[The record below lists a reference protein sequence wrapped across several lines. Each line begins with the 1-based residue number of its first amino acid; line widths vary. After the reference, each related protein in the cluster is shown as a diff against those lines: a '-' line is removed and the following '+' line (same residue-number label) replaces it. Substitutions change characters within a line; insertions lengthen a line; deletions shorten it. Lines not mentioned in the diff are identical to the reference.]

1 MTPKTDFEAIF
12 RVSPYPYMVMS
23 KDFTIMSANDAYLKI
38 VDRKE
43 EDIVGQSL
51 FDAFPENPDDPN
63 STNTQQLKDS
73 INTAIATAKPHNTAF
88 IRYAVYKQ
96 TEQGLVFEERYWS
109 AVHTPVFDENGEVS
123 FVFQNTIDVTEL
135 YNFDTSK
142 QTASL
147 NLKPTPK
154 EDAEQFSRAQM
165 HQAMA
170 RILND
175 ERGHLRNL
183 FNQSPGFVA
192 VLTGPEHVFEMVNEA
207 YYQLIGHREVVG
219 KRVWEALPEVAGQGY
234 EELLDSVY
242 ENGVPWSARSMKVS
256 VQRTPHTPVEDRY
269 LDLSYQPYHDEQG
282 NVIGIFAQ
290 GYDVTDTYAAQ
301 AARQETEE
309 RLEEGMLAARMVVWD
324 WDIATERTSFS
335 DNVRDVLGSQPE
347 TAAMLCNCVE
357 QDDLV
362 QMKALQQ
369 QAIANKSAYQCVVKY
384 VRPDNGE
391 QIWLDVRGKVRCD
404 AQGVAFSVRGVALDI
419 SERVRAEQELRKAD
433 HRKDEFLAML
443 AHELRNPLAPIS
455 AAAQV
460 MKLKKLDE
468 TELKRTG
475 DIITRQIRHMTGLVD
490 DLIDVS
496 RVTRGLINIDKTLLD
511 VKKVIAEA
519 VEQTNPLIE
528 SKRHHLV
535 VDLSAEPG
543 EVWGDHTRLVQVV
556 ANILNNAAKY
566 TPSGGNISLTMR
578 VQHSEVVIQIEDD
591 GIGISGDLLPH
602 MFELF
607 TQGERT
613 SDRSQGGLGIGL
625 ALVRSLVQLHEGKVS
640 ASSAGLGLGSI
651 FTIQL
656 PLVPAREAVAYPEG
670 DTEQATPVS
679 DELTVMIVDDNVD
692 AAETLGMFLEAMG
705 YHILL
710 AYSAQAAIAL
720 ASSKVPDVFI
730 LDIGLPDMDGNDLG
744 RHFKS
749 QPATKDVP
757 LIALTGYGQEEDR
770 QRTQASGCMH
780 HLVKPVDA
788 SQLLQIIGSLQQE
801 KSAATTLK

>member
-1 MTPKTDFEAIF
+1 MTPTTDFETIF

-23 KDFTIMSANDAYLKI
+23 KDYIIMSANDAYLRI

-43 EDIVGQSL
+43 EDIVGQAL

-73 INTAIATAKPHNTAF
+73 INTAIATGKPHNTPF
-88 IRYAVYKQ
+88 IRYAVAKPAD
-96 TEQGLVFEERYWS
+96 QGGGFEERYWS
-109 AVHTPVFDENGEVS
+109 AVHTPVFKDGVIA

-135 YNFDTSK
+135 YNFDPSR

-147 NLKPTPK
+147 NLKPKPE
-154 EDAEQFSRAQM
+154 EDGEQFSRAQM

-192 VLTGPEHVFEMVNEA
+192 VLTGPKHVFEMVNEA
-207 YYQLIGHREVVG
+207 YNQLIGHREVVG
-219 KRVWEALPEVAGQGY
+219 KPVFEALPEVAGQGY

-242 ENGVPWSARSMKVS
+242 KSGVPWSARSTKVS
-256 VQRTPHTPVEDRY
+256 VQRKPHTPIEDRY

-309 RLEEGMLAARMVVWD
+309 RLEEGMLAAKMVVWD

-335 DNVRDVLGSQPE
+335 DNVVDVLGCALE
-347 TAAMLCNCVE
+347 TAATLCNCVE

-362 QMKALQQ
+362 KMKALQQ
-369 QAIANKSAYQCVVKY
+369 QAIDSKSAFQCMVKFL
-384 VRPDNGE
+384 RPDNGE

-528 SKRHHLV
+528 SKCHHLV

-543 EVWGDHTRLVQVV
+543 EVWGDHTRLVQVI

-566 TPSGGNISLTMR
+566 TPSGGNIALTMR
-578 VQHSEVVIQIEDD
+578 IQHSEVVIQIEDD
-591 GIGISGDLLPH
+591 GIGISGELLPH

-607 TQGERT
+607 TQAERT

-625 ALVRSLVQLHEGKVS
+625 ALVRSLVQLHEGKLS

-656 PLVPAREAVAYPEG
+656 PLVPAREADVAREG
-670 DTEQATPVS
+670 DTEQAAPVS
-679 DELTVMIVDDNVD
+679 NELTIMIVDDNVD

-705 YHILL
+705 YRILL
-710 AYSAQAAIAL
+710 AFSAQAAVAL

-744 RHFKS
+744 RYFKS
-749 QPATKDVP
+749 QPATSAVP

-770 QRTQASGCMH
+770 QHTKASGFAH

-788 SQLLQIIGSLQQE
+788 TQLLQIIGDFQ
-801 KSAATTLK
+801 KAKNG